1 MCTMDELMPSIGTSV
16 PSPSVLSVLISQSE
30 STLQNISK
38 IYSDSSN
45 VASDVDF
52 DNPFDFCDDTLPV
65 SKTHLISISD
75 DGKLWSWIL
84 TAEGAGDMQKDVINS
99 GKLVD
104 VSEETSTAVSS
115 NDEVTAEGSRQLDNI
130 NGSRNQQSNST
141 LSLADATFKVCQ

>member
-1 MCTMDELMPSIGTSV
+1 M
-16 PSPSVLSVLISQSE
+16 
-30 STLQNISK
+30 
-38 IYSDSSN
+38 
-45 VASDVDF
+45 
-52 DNPFDFCDDTLPV
+52 
-65 SKTHLISISD
+65 
-75 DGKLWSWIL
+75 